1 MTPVSIA
8 LICVFLQVGLTFW
21 ALVRMGSVRV
31 ASVKAKEVTFG
42 DVALDTR
49 NYPDGVRK
57 VSNNVINQFETPV
70 LFYAVVAMALATGT
84 ANWPVA
90 VGAVIFVASRYVHH
104 MIHVGSN
111 HVRKRFN
118 AFLVGLIGLLIAW
131 IGLGVGLLGTL

>member
-1 MTPVSIA
+1 MAPLSIA
-8 LICVFLQVGLTFW
+8 LIAVFLQVALTFW
-21 ALVRMGSVRV
+21 ALVRMGKVRV
-31 ASVKAKEVTFG
+31 ASHVNEEVTYG

-49 NYPDGVRK
+49 NYPDQVK
-57 VSNNVINQFETPV
+57 QFQNNVTNQFETPV
-70 LFYAVVAMALATGT
+70 LFYAVVAIAAATQS

-90 VGAVIFVASRYVHH
+90 IGAVIFVASRYVHH

-131 IGLGVGLLGTL
+131 IGLGVGLL

>member
-1 MTPVSIA
+1 MAPLSIA
-8 LICVFLQVGLTFW
+8 LICVFLQVALTFF
-21 ALVRMGSVRV
+21 ALVRMGQSRV
-31 ASVKAKEVTFG
+31 ASHVAKEVTYG
-42 DVALDTR
+42 EIALDTR

-57 VSNNVINQFETPV
+57 VSNNVTNQFETPV
-70 LFYAVVAMALATGT
+70 LFYAVVAISAATES

-90 VGAVIFVASRYVHH
+90 IGTMIFVASRYVHH

-131 IGLGVGLLGTL
+131 IGLGVALL